1 MTQTAEKVKS
11 RHDLR
16 LDWLID
22 HPDELI
28 KKRPF
33 TRGGDPASS
42 LDSEGVEVG
51 EFRTARLP
59 DFKKNEVSQRQ
70 FIDEFDPA
78 RHKIHHDENV
88 PSITVKLKTGGYCEL
103 EFKRM
108 GIPIQKM
115 ICSKQVQH
123 LCGNKTV
130 FTLDCDD
137 PTDAETKDFAT
148 FKKYWKKR
156 NMDGM
161 RMKMVAIQKAFGD
174 AGLLFYFDRKGR
186 IKCRLLSYEDGYV
199 LCPHNDDNG
208 DRLLES
214 VYYKI
219 DGVEHIDSYS
229 DEYCYHHVK
238 DVKAD
243 KGTQWRLSS
252 ITKHGF
258 DEIPLVTKRGDVAW
272 NAVQDEIEVFEVLYN
287 VFIVIQKRH
296 GWGVLYIKGKFSEKA
311 KKIAGSVI
319 LNDASMNKDGDAKYL
334 TPPTPEGMLETLKS
348 IFEQIQMGSSTTFIL
363 PKDISMGADIS
374 GVAIQVAQSLD
385 NEEARRGSTE
395 WQNVISK
402 MTRLFLYGLGQE
414 FVNTGKDL
422 KAFTRLSN
430 LEISAY
436 IKPWSPRSDSEYN
449 QMLSN
454 LAGSGLISYK
464 TGIEKNTEST
474 PDEEKRLEI
483 EGQKADKKAEKIAQQ
498 IQNQKT
504 DIDNEETDNK

>member
-1 MTQTAEKVKS
+1 MAKQTKKVKS
-11 RHDLR
+11 RHEQR
-16 LDWLID
+16 IDWLIG

-33 TRGGDPASS
+33 TRGGDPVSS
-42 LDSEGVEVG
+42 DEVTTEVG
-51 EFRTARLP
+51 EFMTAELP
-59 DFKKNEVSQRQ
+59 DFRKAVVSQKQ

-88 PSITVKLKTGGYCEL
+88 PSITVKLRTGGYCEL
-103 EFKRM
+103 EFKKM

-115 ICSKQVQH
+115 ICSKQVLH

-130 FTLDCDD
+130 FTLDSDN
-137 PTDAETKDFAT
+137 PSETERKDFAT
-148 FKKYWKKR
+148 FKKFWKKR

-161 RMKMVAIQKAFGD
+161 RMKMVATQKAYGD
-174 AGLLFYFDRKGR
+174 AGLLFYLDRKDQ

-199 LCPHNDDNG
+199 LCSHNDENG

-214 VYYKI
+214 VYYKV

-229 DEYCYHHVK
+229 DKFCYHHVK
-238 DVKAD
+238 TVSD
-243 KGTQWRLSS
+243 KGPQWVLSD
-252 ITKHGF
+252 TREHGF

-296 GWGVLYIKGKFSEKA
+296 GWGLLYIKGKFSEKA

-385 NEEARRGSTE
+385 NEEARRGATE

-402 MTRLFLYGLGQE
+402 MARLFQYGLGKE
-414 FVNTGKDL
+414 LVKTGKDL
-422 KAFTRLSN
+422 KAFTRFSD
-430 LEISAY
+430 LEVSAH
-436 IKPWSPRSDSEYN
+436 IKPWTPRSDSEYN

-454 LAGSGLISYK
+454 LAGAGLISYK

-474 PDEEKRLEI
+474 PDEGKRIEDEEK
-483 EGQKADKKAEKIAQQ
+483 KADAKAEKIAQR
-498 IQNQKT
+498 NNKT
-504 DIDNEETDNK
+504 NTDDGKTTDK